1 MLDRELLK
9 KLRKDLAKWCKTD
22 NKTIKYRKKPWGKK
36 KKKKITQHKFDSNE
50 ALLTWITLI
59 DGLLGESGGT
69 NPYAL
74 PSDVEFEEMGIAPSV
89 DLRNVEGGVIKCG
102 GIAISSEESMTVSES
117 GYSEGSKVVV
127 IGDGKTS
134 IFGETLTS
142 GAAKMYVR
150 AGGQW
155 KKIDMS

>member
-9 KLRKDLAKWCKTD
+9 KIRKDLSKWCKTD
-22 NKTIKYRKKPWGKK
+22 NRTVKYRKKPWGKK

-69 NPYAL
+69 QPYQL

-89 DLRNVEGGVIKCG
+89 DLRKVEGGVIRCSG
-102 GIAISSEESMTVSES
+102 NNEETVTVNVT
-117 GYSEGSKVVV
+117 GFSEGSKVVV
-127 IGDGKTS
+127 VGASGPATTMFNTS
-134 IFGETLTS
+134 IG
-142 GAAKMYVR
+142 GATIMFVR
-150 AGGQW
+150 AAGSW
-155 KKIDMS
+155 KKVTLE

>member
-9 KLRKDLAKWCKTD
+9 KLRKDLAKWSKTD

-69 NPYAL
+69 SPYQL
-74 PSDVEFEEMGIAPSV
+74 PSDVEFEEAGIAPSV
-89 DLRNVEGGVIKCG
+89 DLRNVEGGVIKC
-102 GIAISSEESMTVSES
+102 SSDNEESVNISVT

-127 IGDGKTS
+127 IGSGDTT
-134 IFGETLTS
+134 ILGEQLTS

-150 AGGQW
+150 AGSAW
-155 KKIDMS
+155 RKIDMS